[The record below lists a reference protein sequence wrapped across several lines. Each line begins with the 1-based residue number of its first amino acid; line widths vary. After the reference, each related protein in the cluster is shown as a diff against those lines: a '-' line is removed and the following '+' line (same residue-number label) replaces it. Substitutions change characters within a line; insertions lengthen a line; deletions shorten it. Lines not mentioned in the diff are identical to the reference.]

1 MGQIGSKSVFFKVF
15 QKFLK
20 IGSKDFSDFLSKV
33 SGQYRLTTGENR
45 LFQKILNFG
54 PGGQKGPKNHRKSD
68 AADPKMVKKK
78 YYFFTQNRSIRKK
91 KAIKIFFG
99 PF

>member
-15 QKFLK
+15 QKILK

-45 LFQKILNFG
+45 LFPKIINFG
-54 PGGQKGPKNHRKSD
+54 PGGQKGQKNHRKMD
-68 AADPKMVKKK
+68 PPDPKMVKKNL
-78 YYFFTQNRSIRKK
+78 YLFTQNHSIRKK
-91 KAIKIFFG
+91 KQ
-99 PF
+99 